1 MDWRLVAAPL
11 AALVVLTGG
20 TLLAGQVQGDLDAGV
35 KERAVELGEA
45 ETPPLRMNDLTLPK
59 DVPLELPE
67 GAEISPDLSKLTLP
81 EDVDLQ
87 LPSDLDLAGLDFE
100 LPQDFQLDLPE
111 GTIFSPPGLTLPE
124 GATMRLPD
132 GRAFTLP
139 PGSRLDLP
147 PEVVERLL
155 AAGLPSG
162 RLGADRTF
170 DMSDLPP
177 DLLASLDPPSFDGA
191 GRMRLPAGTTIT
203 LPEGQRFPFSAGIL
217 PYAIR
222 YLLPAGST
230 FDIPM
235 DLAQGGS
242 FPVPQAGSSGQ
253 LVRDDATGP
262 RIAVETEITNMPS
275 TAKKGE
281 PFTVSGYVRE
291 RVSGKPVAGAPVDVF
306 LNESKRA
313 TGTLVGQATSDAA
326 GIFSAKLMLPD
337 DKPAREY
344 QLVNH
349 AVAFVAGD
357 GRAFA
362 DGWGDPPL
370 TAYADTALTLLVPA
384 RDGFGVSTT
393 LAGAL
398 VDNTGHPVAGMPVS
412 VSVDGVPVARPVT
425 NAQGRFAFQHAFA
438 AGEHEVEAQFLGAQA
453 YRASPIARATILIDD
468 DALDVPPIVR
478 GMPGGSVALTGR
490 VFADGAA
497 APGRAVSV
505 SGPFD
510 PAEIALTTDGT
521 GRFTYA
527 TVLPATLPPG
537 TYALTYRV
545 EDFDI
550 TKTQTLEVNQTARI
564 VLSAPSAWDVEVPA
578 PMSAQLLAG
587 VPPRGIPGQMLRF
600 TLAGPGGARDVDVI
614 TDESGTVSTALV
626 PLRAA
631 PGTYTLAVST
641 GANPN
646 LDAPTA
652 TASIALGIFDVG
664 WEAPRT
670 VVRGTELAGAATLR
684 FAGKPYANTQVT
696 LDVVEPLTLTTDANG
711 RIEFTTPLDL
721 DTPLGPLE
729 LRVSALDHPVRS
741 RNVTVMAM
749 PRLTLDGPAEFPLG
763 GKPDAAFTLTDDQGE
778 PLRDR
783 DVLLSIGNFEQSVT
797 TDRRGR
803 WSGTL
808 DVLVGG
814 DNATLAARFDEESP
828 YLAAQDA
835 KVLSASAQ
843 LAARPSPLLWLV
855 PLVGLALAGAGGA
868 GWYAYAKRRR
878 VAPPAAAAAPVA
890 AALARHAPDFDLGL
904 GIPDDE
910 PAVWGVG
917 EPLAVTLRNRGR
929 AGDVELRWD
938 GGAMRLALGERATT
952 TLTFR
957 EEGEVRLRARRDGA
971 SSMEEAEARVRI
983 VDYRKETAREFDLF
997 VERARRLDET
1007 LTRRSTPREIQ
1018 GALAL
1023 HLGAVAEARLDEM
1036 ALVMEETNY
1045 SDHAV
1050 GRAHYLRFVRAS
1062 RALDPF
1068 FPEA

>member
-35 KERAVELGEA
+35 KERAAELGGA
-45 ETPPLRMNDLTLPK
+45 QTPPLQLNDLTLPK

-87 LPSDLDLAGLDFE
+87 LPSDLDLGSLDFE
-100 LPQDFQLDLPE
+100 LPEDFQLDLPE

-132 GRAFTLP
+132 GRTFTLP

-162 RLGADRTF
+162 RLPADRSF

-177 DLLASLDPPSFDGA
+177 DLLASLDPPSFEGA
-191 GRMRLPAGTTIT
+191 GRMRLPGGTTIT
-203 LPEGQRFPFSAGIL
+203 LPEGQRFPFPAGLL

-222 YLLPAGST
+222 YLLPAGTT

-242 FPVPQAGSSGQ
+242 FPVPQPGSSSQ
-253 LVRDDATGP
+253 LVHDGAAGP

-291 RVSGKPVAGAPVDVF
+291 RASGKPVAGAPVDVF

-313 TGTLVGQATSDAA
+313 TGTLVGQATTDAA
-326 GIFSAKLMLPD
+326 GIFTAKLRLPD

-349 AVAFVAGD
+349 AVAFDAGD

-362 DGWGDPPL
+362 DGWGDPPI
-370 TAYADTALTLLVPA
+370 TATADTALTLLVPA

-393 LAGAL
+393 IAGAL
-398 VDNTGHPVAGMPVS
+398 VDNTGHPVAGMPVA

-425 NAQGRFAFQHAFA
+425 NAQGRFAFQHGFDP
-438 AGEHEVEAQFLGAQA
+438 GEHAVEAQFLGAQA
-453 YRASPIARATILIDD
+453 YRASPLARATIAIDD
-468 DALDVPPIVR
+468 DGLDVPPIVR
-478 GMPGGSVALTGR
+478 GTPGGSVALTGR
-490 VFADGAA
+490 LFADGAL
-497 APGRAVSV
+497 APARDVSV
-505 SGPFD
+505 RGPFD
-510 PAEIALTTDGT
+510 PAELALATDGT
-521 GRFTYA
+521 GRFSYA
-527 TVLPATLPPG
+527 TVLPAALPPG
-537 TYALTYRV
+537 TYTLTYRV
-545 EDFDI
+545 DDLDI

-587 VPPRGIPGQMLRF
+587 TPPRGIPGQMLRF
-600 TLAGPGGARDVDVI
+600 TLAGPGGARDVDVV

-646 LDAPTA
+646 LDAQTA
-652 TASIALGIFDVG
+652 TASIALGIFDVS

-670 VVRGTELAGAATLR
+670 VVRGTDLAGAATLR
-684 FAGKPYANTQVT
+684 FGGKPYADTPIT
-696 LDVVEPLTLTTDANG
+696 LDVGEPLMLTTDANG
-711 RIEFTTPLDL
+711 RVEFTTPLDHE
-721 DTPLGPLE
+721 TPLGPLE
-729 LRVSALDHPVRS
+729 LRVHALDHPIRS

-749 PRLTLDGPAEFPLG
+749 PRLTLDGPAEFPRG
-763 GKPDAAFTLTDDQGE
+763 GKPDASITLTDDQGE

-783 DVLLSIGNFEQSVT
+783 DVLLRVGNFEQSVT

-808 DVLVGG
+808 DVLVGE
-814 DNATLAARFDEESP
+814 DNVTLAAQFDEESP

-835 KVLSASAQ
+835 QVLVASAQ
-843 LAARPSPLLWLV
+843 LASRPPPLLWIA
-855 PLVGLALAGAGGA
+855 PLVGLALVGAGGA
-868 GWYAYAKRRR
+868 GWYAYARRR
-878 VAPPAAAAAPVA
+878 RAPAPAAAPAAVV
-890 AALARHAPDFDLGL
+890 LARHAPDFDLRL

-929 AGDVELRWD
+929 AGGVELRWE
-938 GGAMRLALGERATT
+938 GGATRLALEERATA

-957 EEGEVRLRARRDGA
+957 DEGEVRLRARRDGA
-971 SSMEEAEARVRI
+971 PSMEEAEALVRI

-997 VERARRLDET
+997 VERARSLDAT

-1018 GALAL
+1018 GALTL
-1023 HLGAVAEARLDEM
+1023 HLGAAAEAKLDEM

-1045 SDHAV
+1045 SHHAV

-1068 FPEA
+1068 FDEGA